1 MLIQAEKGNELAAFD
16 VPDNAFI
23 KELTFAGGDTIISI
37 AVADSGIRLLQF
49 NFRNGIWKELL
60 KTTSA
65 NITSP
70 VWKDGK
76 IFFESGANGTNN
88 IYSLNPADG
97 QVHRMTAARFGAF
110 DPSFGSSDGRLFFSD
125 YQADGYRIASLPTD
139 SMLFERQ
146 ISTGRLPCHLLKH
159 LPLKSNSTWTR
170 HV

>member
-23 KELTFAGGDTIISI
+23 KELTFAGGDTIILI

-49 NFRNGIWKELL
+49 NFGNGIWKELL
-60 KTTSA
+60 KTTSV

-70 VWKDGK
+70 IWKDGK

-97 QVHRMTAARFGAF
+97 QVRRMTAARFGAF
-110 DPSFGSSDGRLFFSD
+110 DQIGR
-125 YQADGYRIASLPTD
+125 ASCR
-139 SMLFERQ
+139 ER
-146 ISTGRLPCHLLKH
+146 
-159 LPLKSNSTWTR
+159 
-170 HV
+170 V

>member
-49 NFRNGIWKELL
+49 NFGNGIWKELL
-60 KTTSA
+60 KTASA

-76 IFFESGANGTNN
+76 IFFESE
-88 IYSLNPADG
+88 P
-97 QVHRMTAARFGAF
+97 TA
-110 DPSFGSSDGRLFFSD
+110 PTTST
-125 YQADGYRIASLPTD
+125 ASIRQTD
-139 SMLFERQ
+139 
-146 ISTGRLPCHLLKH
+146 
-159 LPLKSNSTWTR
+159 KSAE
-170 HV
+170 